1 MSILEYDIKNKVRN
15 LDIES
20 NGVVSS
26 TKYFPVFKEEG
37 KEKIFK
43 PLSKTKPYSTPLFA
57 YSEVYWSYLIKKYID
72 PNTPL
77 YRIATCKNLSQ
88 EQNKYYDKGTIVNN
102 ILKEDEKLINL
113 LELFKKYPDSVDIN
127 EYVNYCEV
135 QYDYNTI
142 LQSKYFS
149 KNKELGKELAKQ
161 ILCSM
166 LRRDENYHYENV
178 NFIEKNG
185 QIIGMAPMIDM
196 EFSQMFMFP
205 DDLEKHKE
213 KFTRYD
219 VGMGPNFSY
228 NDNLYFESNYG
239 IFMDRLDNESIH
251 DELDVYKFYNLKK
264 NIRIITKL
272 YPSMCKE
279 FIRRLKKM
287 KEEVKTIN
295 LKLDEDFLGMFSSSD
310 WKPTRMLLKDGKT
323 ENDQEYIE
331 ALEESKKNKIKLDTK
346 GFNKRLRK
354 EVLWSIDKLIYMLD
368 LNLNINDTKT
378 TIILDYN
385 NDTLYKIDEQK
396 KSEEEKII
404 EEFIKKLTNDN
415 KY

>member
-166 LRRDENYHYENV
+166 LRRDENYHYENI
-178 NFIEKNG
+178 NFI
-185 QIIGMAPMIDM
+185 
-196 EFSQMFMFP
+196 
-205 DDLEKHKE
+205 
-213 KFTRYD
+213 
-219 VGMGPNFSY
+219 
-228 NDNLYFESNYG
+228 
-239 IFMDRLDNESIH
+239 
-251 DELDVYKFYNLKK
+251 
-264 NIRIITKL
+264 
-272 YPSMCKE
+272 
-279 FIRRLKKM
+279 
-287 KEEVKTIN
+287 
-295 LKLDEDFLGMFSSSD
+295 
-310 WKPTRMLLKDGKT
+310 
-323 ENDQEYIE
+323 
-331 ALEESKKNKIKLDTK
+331 
-346 GFNKRLRK
+346 
-354 EVLWSIDKLIYMLD
+354 
-368 LNLNINDTKT
+368 
-378 TIILDYN
+378 IILLN
-385 NDTLYKIDEQK
+385 NL
-396 KSEEEKII
+396 
-404 EEFIKKLTNDN
+404 
-415 KY
+415 